1 MEENEEISLD
11 DYEFDKKDDDYE
23 YDQKDSVQS
32 KNPILSP
39 SPNLYK

>member
-11 DYEFDKKDDDYE
+11 DYKFDKKDDDYE

-39 SPNLYK
+39 SPNLNK